1 MISVARKKEAFYMK
15 DKVRQYKFV
24 IQQLVDREIKRK
36 YARSFLGVLW
46 SVLNPLLSMAVI
58 SMIFSTMFARSIE
71 NFPIYYLTGQT
82 LWQLFTNAT
91 NTGMTALVDNRLL
104 LAKVKLPRHI
114 FVLARVF
121 TALANFMYSLVA
133 YVLMILIFRVEIT
146 YKIIVFPIIVLLELL
161 FVIGITYIL
170 SVLYVFFGD
179 IKHLYSVI
187 LTLWMYVSAIFY
199 PVDGLDATVQSII
212 VSNPIYGFVA
222 SARACVMYG
231 EWPTSFQW
239 IQMLVWSVGIFGL
252 GCFVFQRNQNKI
264 MQKL

>member
-1 MISVARKKEAFYMK
+1 MK
-15 DKVRQYKFV
+15 NTFSQYRFV

-82 LWQLFTNAT
+82 LWQLFTQST

-104 LAKVKLPRHI
+104 LAKVKLPRQV
-114 FVLARVF
+114 FVLSRVF
-121 TALANFMYSLVA
+121 TALANFLYSLVA
-133 YVLMILIFRVEIT
+133 YVLMCLIFRVEISIT
-146 YKIIVFPIIVLLELL
+146 MIVFPIVILLELL
-161 FVIGITYIL
+161 FVIGFTYIL
-170 SVLYVFFGD
+170 SILYVFFGD
-179 IKHLYSVI
+179 VKHLYSVL
-187 LTLWMYVSAIFY
+187 LTLWMYISALFY
-199 PVDGLDATVQSII
+199 PVDGLSEGIKKII
-212 VSNPIYGFVA
+212 LANPIYGFVS

-231 EWPTSFQW
+231 EWPSAFQW
-239 IQMLVWSVGIFGL
+239 IQMLIWSFGMFGIGWL
-252 GCFVFQRNQNKI
+252 VFKKNQNKI